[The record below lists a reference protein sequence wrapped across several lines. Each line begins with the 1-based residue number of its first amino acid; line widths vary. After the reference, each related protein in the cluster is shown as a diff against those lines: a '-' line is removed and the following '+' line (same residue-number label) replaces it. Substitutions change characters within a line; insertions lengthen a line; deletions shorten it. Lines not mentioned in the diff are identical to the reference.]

1 MPTSPEVGPSSQHA
15 RRCAAAVA
23 LVVFAAVAIAG
34 LATRH
39 DPPPAVSADRALQI
53 GARVPGF
60 GDVVR
65 TATAHQVLAVDD
77 RLVKVVWLRHGR
89 ILAEVGV
96 RDDGRTYLPVRNS
109 HARAGYGAP
118 LSHLPVVLAG
128 LSVLFLLATLR
139 GPLRRRRTLDV
150 LALALL
156 VVPAVLIDRGWLGAG
171 EGVAAALL
179 GYLAVRG
186 VLLAVRGPARAG
198 DDPGAPVLLERL
210 AARLGAPRLPQQVA
224 IALAGASLLVILT
237 STGIVDVA
245 LANMEGATLLLH
257 GTLPYGHMPGDVI
270 HGDTY
275 GLPIYAIYAPLAA
288 LWPMASD
295 WDEATGAL
303 VVGAVAVVAALLG
316 ARRAAGA
323 GAGAPW
329 PAIIATLAFPAALM
343 STSSGTN
350 DVLIAVA
357 VIWAFAWFAR
367 PAASSALLMLA
378 GMAKVAPLILLPL
391 WLARLRGAA
400 LLRAMAA
407 CAAVGGA
414 VLVAL
419 VALGGLHGPLD
430 MVDAMSF
437 QLSRRSP
444 MSIWTSLGLQP
455 LQPLAQAAAAA
466 LALGA
471 ATLVLLDRSVAADPQ
486 RVAGLVCATLAVLQ
500 LAANHWMPLYLLW
513 LAPPAM
519 AALLGPLGAR
529 AATAAVLAPS
539 PAATPRFASA

>member
-1 MPTSPEVGPSSQHA
+1 MPTSPEVGPCSQHA

-39 DPPPAVSADRALQI
+39 DPPLAVPAPQALRI
-53 GARVPGF
+53 GAAVPGF
-60 GDVVR
+60 GDLVA
-65 TATAHQVLAVDD
+65 TATSQRVMAVDD

-109 HARAGYGAP
+109 HTRAGYGAP

-156 VVPAVLIDRGWLGAG
+156 AVPSVLIDRGWLGAG

-186 VLLAVRGPARAG
+186 VLLAVRGPAHAD

-210 AARLGAPRLPQQVA
+210 ATRVGAPRLPQQVA

-245 LANMEGATLLLH
+245 MANMEGATLLLH

-275 GLPIYAIYAPLAA
+275 GLPIYALYAPLAA
-288 LWPMASD
+288 LWPMTSD

-303 VVGAVAVVAALLG
+303 VLGALALVVALLG
-316 ARRAAGA
+316 GRRANGA
-323 GAGAPW
+323 GVASW
-329 PAIIATLAFPAALM
+329 PAIIAMLAFPAALM

-400 LLRAMAA
+400 LLRAVAA
-407 CAAVGGA
+407 CAAVAGA
-414 VLVAL
+414 VLVGL

-430 MVDAMSF
+430 MVHAMAF

-455 LQPLAQAAAAA
+455 LQPLAQAAAPA

-471 ATLVLLDRSVAADPQ
+471 ATLVLLDRAVAGDPR

-529 AATAAVLAPS
+529 TATTAALAPS
-539 PAATPRFASA
+539 PAATRRFASA

>member
-39 DPPPAVSADRALQI
+39 EPPPAVPAARALEI
-53 GARVPGF
+53 GAGVPGF
-60 GDVVR
+60 RDLVG
-65 TATAHQVLAVDD
+65 TATSHQVLAVDD

-118 LSHLPVVLAG
+118 LSHVPVVLAG

-186 VLLAVRGPARAG
+186 VVLAVRGPAHG
-198 DDPGAPVLLERL
+198 DDDPCAPVLLERL

-224 IALAGASLLVILT
+224 IALAGASLVVILT

-275 GLPIYAIYAPLAA
+275 GLPIYAIYAPMAA
-288 LWPMASD
+288 LWPMTSD

-303 VVGAVAVVAALLG
+303 VVGALALIAALLG
-316 ARRAAGA
+316 ARRANGA
-323 GAGAPW
+323 GGASW
-329 PAIIATLAFPAALM
+329 PAIIAMLAFPAALM

-357 VIWAFAWFAR
+357 VVWAFAWFAR

-400 LLRAMAA
+400 LLRAVVA
-407 CAAVGGA
+407 CAAVAGA
-414 VLVAL
+414 VLVGL

-430 MVDAMSF
+430 MLDAMAF

-444 MSIWTSLGLQP
+444 MSIWTSLGLAP
-455 LQPLAQAAAAA
+455 LQPLAQAAAPA

-471 ATLVLLDRSVAADPQ
+471 ATLVLLDRAVAADPR

-529 AATAAVLAPS
+529 AATAVVHAPS
-539 PAATPRFASA
+539 PAATPRFASV